1 MGICLSCEGGLVPR
15 PSDLGLP
22 RKFTVFRELGTDGE
36 GSTYLMRER
45 LDDGRSEIFVAK
57 VLERGAVSDI
67 EFLLR
72 SLRNQCSINHV
83 NIIRLLGVVL
93 TPSHMVIK
101 LEYAA
106 GGELYGYISK
116 QPSVS
121 QTQQLSEEHARF
133 FFKQLLD
140 AVAYCHEQG
149 VAHRVVELSR
159 ILIDGGKTPRVKLR
173 NFELDKS
180 WRDAVNNTS
189 YTTMESALYMPPE
202 MLKNILHKNAQQL
215 DSSKSD
221 VWSLGVVLF
230 VMLLGRFP
238 FNCQHSAAGLKM
250 PFNCQLTTML
260 HSEVRTLLR
269 SMEKLHR
276 SDVGCL
282 KPDIWG
288 SAKLSNDCRS
298 LLDAMFAMEPSNRI
312 GLEEIAQHPWVSG
325 PLFLEH
331 AQMIAA
337 CWDEMDKPQD
347 DSGKLEV
354 VLEEDAELEKLVRS
368 ATVVGSHW
376 PVVCQWT
383 PQTACLLQGSCNS
396 MIARRELFGDL
407 EPLVRGGRM

>member
-1 MGICLSCEGGLVPR
+1 MDNMS
-15 PSDLGLP
+15 
-22 RKFTVFRELGTDGE
+22 
-36 GSTYLMRER
+36 
-45 LDDGRSEIFVAK
+45 
-57 VLERGAVSDI
+57 
-67 EFLLR
+67 
-72 SLRNQCSINHV
+72 
-83 NIIRLLGVVL
+83 
-93 TPSHMVIK
+93 
-101 LEYAA
+101 YA
-106 GGELYGYISK
+106 
-116 QPSVS
+116 
-121 QTQQLSEEHARF
+121 
-133 FFKQLLD
+133 
-140 AVAYCHEQG
+140 
-149 VAHRVVELSR
+149 
-159 ILIDGGKTPRVKLR
+159 
-173 NFELDKS
+173 
-180 WRDAVNNTS
+180 
-189 YTTMESALYMPPE
+189 TMESALYMPPE

-269 SMEKLHR
+269 SMKKLHR

-288 SAKLSNDCRS
+288 SAKLSNDCRC
-298 LLDAMFAMEPSNRI
+298 LLNAMFAMEPSNRI
-312 GLEEIAQHPWVSG
+312 GLEEIRQHPWVSG

-368 ATVVGSHW
+368 AEVVGSHR

-396 MIARRELFGDL
+396 MIAGRELFGDL
-407 EPLVRGGRM
+407 EPLVGGGRM